1 MKQKITSEQRA
12 LIDQL
17 LDRGQDRDTIAQLA
31 SVTPGQVSAVAA
43 HRTMRK
49 AARPVSSHE
58 TVSAAE
64 SASAESTEL
73 INSAD
78 HDPSAQPVAIPLGT
92 DKDTNLPVIWDPYA
106 SSNPHVL
113 IVGESGSGKTYT
125 ASRLVIDLAH
135 AHLPSI
141 VFDYGQGFSLE
152 HAPRAFRDDIR
163 TVELQ
168 LGRDGI
174 AINPLQIFPVDTHG
188 PATVAQR
195 VADTFIRVYPRL
207 GVQQHALLRRA
218 VLELLAETGI
228 TPENPRTWTL
238 PPPSFRDLE
247 QKLAEYAHADDAA
260 TRRAASS
267 AGPHVS
273 TLFFFNTFRKT
284 GHALS
289 WSDLLTRRNEIW
301 ILQLGGLEASVERA
315 VTEFL
320 LWSLIRYFEVLG
332 PGPLRCFVVLD
343 EAHKLAFGPGSPV
356 EKILREGR
364 KFGLG
369 VILASQQPE
378 DFSAVAFTNTA
389 TKIVFQIS
397 DQSGNVSRQLHRKVK
412 NGHSYDYIAK
422 TLGTLPRG
430 SAYVVMAN
438 AGRVTRLLS
447 FEERKAWSDTEGLPS
462 AHKDAK

>member
-1 MKQKITSEQRA
+1 MKPKITSEQRA

-17 LDRGQDRDTIAQLA
+17 LDKGEDRDTIALRA
-31 SVTPGQVSAVAA
+31 SVTPGQVSAIAA

-49 AARPVSSHE
+49 SVRLVSLPGTMVPAAN
-58 TVSAAE
+58 T
-64 SASAESTEL
+64 SAEATEL
-73 INSAD
+73 VRDSD
-78 HDPSAQPVAIPLGT
+78 ESPLAQTATIPLGLEQET
-92 DKDTNLPVIWDPYA
+92 RRPVIWDPYA
-106 SSNPHVL
+106 ASNPHVL

-125 ASRLVIDLAH
+125 ASRLVLELAH
-135 AHLPSI
+135 ERLPSI

-152 HAPRAFRDDIR
+152 HAPPVFRNDIR

-174 AINPLQIFPVDTHG
+174 AINPLEIFPIDTHG

-218 VLELLAETGI
+218 VLELLAEGGI
-228 TPENPRTWTL
+228 SVENPRTWTL
-238 PPPSFRDLE
+238 QPPSFRDIE

-389 TKIVFQIS
+389 TKIVFQIA

-412 NGHSYDYIAK
+412 NGHSYEYIAK

-447 FEERKAWSDTEGLPS
+447 FDERKGWSDSETFPHLQ
-462 AHKDAK
+462 KDAK

>member
-1 MKQKITSEQRA
+1 MRRSAKHGGSQEISAPLGVVPTKSA
-12 LIDQL
+12 GLI
-17 LDRGQDRDTIAQLA
+17 
-31 SVTPGQVSAVAA
+31 
-43 HRTMRK
+43 
-49 AARPVSSHE
+49 SS
-58 TVSAAE
+58 SDKG
-64 SASAESTEL
+64 SSS
-73 INSAD
+73 
-78 HDPSAQPVAIPLGT
+78 QPTGIPLGMET
-92 DKDTNLPVIWDPYA
+92 GSDQPVTWDPYS

-125 ASRLVIDLAH
+125 ASRLVIELAR

-152 HAPRAFRDDIR
+152 HAPDAFGEDVR
-163 TVELQ
+163 TIELE

-174 AINPLQIFPVDTHG
+174 AINPLQIFPVDSHG

-195 VADTFIRVYPRL
+195 VADTFLRVYPRL

-218 VLELLAETGI
+218 VLELLAEAGI
-228 TPENPRTWTL
+228 SLEDPKTWTL
-238 PPPSFRDLE
+238 EPPSFRDLE
-247 QKLAEYAHADDAA
+247 QKLAEYAGAEDAA

-289 WSDLLTRRNEIW
+289 WSDLLAHRNEVW

-320 LWSLIRYFEVLG
+320 LWSLVRYFEVLG

-378 DFSAVAFTNTA
+378 DFSVVAFANTA
-389 TKIVFQIS
+389 TKIVFQIA
-397 DQSGNVSRQLHRKVK
+397 DQTGQVSRQLHRKIK
-412 NGHSYDYIAK
+412 NGHSYDYIAR

-438 AGRVTRLLS
+438 AGRVTRLHS
-447 FEERKAWSDTEGLPS
+447 FEEAEAQRGAEGFPA

>member
-1 MKQKITSEQRA
+1 MTNKITPEQRK
-12 LIDQL
+12 LIHQL
-17 LDRGQDRDTIAQLA
+17 LDRGEDRSTIAQRV
-31 SVTPGQVSAVAA
+31 SVTPGQVSAIAA

-49 AARPVSSHE
+49 RDRLAESDAVVANPEPICTSIDPLVARP
-58 TVSAAE
+58 
-64 SASAESTEL
+64 AS
-73 INSAD
+73 
-78 HDPSAQPVAIPLGT
+78 VPLGT
-92 DKDTNLPVIWDPYA
+92 DIDTGRPVVWDPYA

-113 IVGESGSGKTYT
+113 ILGESGSGKTYT
-125 ASRLVIDLAH
+125 ASRLVLELAR

-141 VFDYGQGFSLE
+141 VFDYGQGFSLQ
-152 HAPRAFRDDIR
+152 HAPRAFRDDVR

-168 LGRDGI
+168 LNRDGI
-174 AINPLQIFPVDTHG
+174 AINPFQIFPVDTHG

-195 VADTFIRVYPRL
+195 VADTFVRVYPRL

-218 VLELLAETGI
+218 VLELLAESGI
-228 TPENPRTWTL
+228 AVDDSRTWTQS
-238 PPPSFRDLE
+238 PPPFRDLE
-247 QKLAEYAHADDAA
+247 QKINEYASSGDAG
-260 TRRAASS
+260 TRRAAAS

-289 WSDLLTRRNEIW
+289 WSDLVAHHNEVW

-332 PGPLRCFVVLD
+332 PGPLRCFVILD

-364 KFGLG
+364 KFGLAA
-369 VILASQQPE
+369 ILASQQPE
-378 DFSAVAFTNTA
+378 DFSSVAFANTA
-389 TKIVFQIS
+389 TKIVFQIA
-397 DQSGNVSRQLHRKVK
+397 DQSGHVSRQLHRKIK
-412 NGHSYDYIAK
+412 NGHSHEYIARA
-422 TLGTLPRG
+422 LGTLPRG

-438 AGRVTRLLS
+438 AGRVTRMLS
-447 FEERKAWSDTEGLPS
+447 FEERQTQANSKASPKNT
-462 AHKDAK
+462 KDAQ

>member
-17 LDRGQDRDTIAQLA
+17 LDQGEDRHTIALRA
-31 SVTPGQVSAVAA
+31 SVTPGQVSAIAA

-49 AARPVSSHE
+49 
-58 TVSAAE
+58 SAYPISLPGA
-64 SASAESTEL
+64 SVPDANGSAEPEL
-73 INSAD
+73 AD
-78 HDPSAQPVAIPLGT
+78 ESGQIRAEQTAAIPLGFGQNSGNAVT
-92 DKDTNLPVIWDPYA
+92 WDPYA
-106 SSNPHVL
+106 ASNPHVL
-113 IVGESGSGKTYT
+113 VVGESGSGKTYT
-125 ASRLVIDLAH
+125 ASRLVLELAH
-135 AHLPSI
+135 VRLPSI

-152 HAPRAFRDDIR
+152 HAPPAFRNDIR
-163 TVELQ
+163 TIELQ

-174 AINPLQIFPVDTHG
+174 AINPLEIFPIDTHG
-188 PATVAQR
+188 PTTVAQR

-218 VLELLAETGI
+218 VLELLAEAGI
-228 TPENPRTWTL
+228 QLENPRTWTL
-238 PPPSFRDLE
+238 PPPSFCDLE
-247 QKLAEYAHADDAA
+247 QKLAEYSHADDAA
-260 TRRAASS
+260 TRRAAAS

-284 GHALS
+284 GHTLS
-289 WSDLLTRRNEIW
+289 WADLLTRRNEIW

-343 EAHKLAFGPGSPV
+343 EAHKLAFGSGSPV

-378 DFSAVAFTNTA
+378 DFSSVAFTNTA
-389 TKIVFQIS
+389 TKIVFQIA

-412 NGHSYDYIAK
+412 NGHSYEYIAK
-422 TLGTLPRG
+422 ALGTLPRG

-438 AGRVTRLLS
+438 TGRVIKLLS
-447 FEERKAWSDTEGLPS
+447 FEERQIRSDSKTFPGYQ
-462 AHKDAK
+462 KDAK

>member
-1 MKQKITSEQRA
+1 MKRKITSEQRA

-17 LDRGQDRDTIAQLA
+17 LEQGKDRHTIALRA
-31 SVTPGQVSAVAA
+31 SVTPGQVSAIAA

-49 AARPVSSHE
+49 SVHSVNFSGTAVPAANISVESGELAREPDEPSSGQ
-58 TVSAAE
+58 TA
-64 SASAESTEL
+64 
-73 INSAD
+73 
-78 HDPSAQPVAIPLGT
+78 AIPLGVEGGT
-92 DKDTNLPVIWDPYA
+92 GASVVWDPYA

-125 ASRLVIDLAH
+125 ASRLVLELAH
-135 AHLPSI
+135 ACLPSI

-152 HAPRAFRDDIR
+152 HAPSAFRNDIR

-174 AINPLQIFPVDTHG
+174 AINPLEIFPVDTHG

-218 VLELLAETGI
+218 VLELLAEAGI
-228 TPENPRTWTL
+228 SVENPRTWTL

-247 QKLAEYAHADDAA
+247 QKLAEYSHADDAA

-289 WSDLLTRRNEIW
+289 WSDLLAHRNEVW

-332 PGPLRCFVVLD
+332 PGSLRCFVVLD

-389 TKIVFQIS
+389 TKIVFQIA
-397 DQSGNVSRQLHRKVK
+397 DQSGNVSRQLKRKVK
-412 NGHSYDYIAK
+412 NGHSYEYIAK

-447 FEERKAWSDTEGLPS
+447 FEERKTRSVSGVFPPTQ
-462 AHKDAK
+462 KDSK

>member
-1 MKQKITSEQRA
+1 MRQKITAEQRR
-12 LIDQL
+12 LINQL
-17 LDRGQDRDTIAQLA
+17 LDRGEDRAIIAQQA
-31 SVTPGQVSAVAA
+31 SVTPGQVSALAA

-49 AARPVSSHE
+49 RDRVAASHPALADAEPVSISSDPLLAHP
-58 TVSAAE
+58 VS
-64 SASAESTEL
+64 
-73 INSAD
+73 
-78 HDPSAQPVAIPLGT
+78 IPLGT
-92 DKDTNLPVIWDPYA
+92 DIDTARPVVWDPFA

-113 IVGESGSGKTYT
+113 ILGESGSGKTYT
-125 ASRLVIDLAH
+125 ASRLVIELARV
-135 AHLPSI
+135 HLPSI
-141 VFDYGQGFSLE
+141 VFDYGQGFTLQ
-152 HAPRAFRDDIR
+152 HAPSAFRDDVR
-163 TVELQ
+163 TIELQ
-168 LGRDGI
+168 LSRDGI
-174 AINPLQIFPVDTHG
+174 AINPFQIFPVDTHG

-195 VADTFIRVYPRL
+195 VADTFVRVYPRL

-218 VLELLAETGI
+218 VLELLAEAGI
-228 TPENPRTWTL
+228 VADDPRTWTQA
-238 PPPSFRDLE
+238 PPPFRDLE
-247 QKLAEYAHADDAA
+247 QKLNEYASDGDAA

-289 WSDLLTRRNEIW
+289 WSDLVAHHNEVW

-364 KFGLG
+364 KFGLAA
-369 VILASQQPE
+369 ILASQQPE
-378 DFSAVAFTNTA
+378 DFSTVAFANTA
-389 TKIVFQIS
+389 TKIVFQIA
-397 DQSGNVSRQLHRKVK
+397 DQSGQVSRQLHRKIK
-412 NGHSYDYIAK
+412 NGHSHDYIARA
-422 TLGTLPRG
+422 LGTLPRG

-438 AGRVTRLLS
+438 AGRVTRMLS
-447 FEERKAWSDTEGLPS
+447 FEERQTQADRKASPNNT
-462 AHKDAK
+462 KDAK

>member
-1 MKQKITSEQRA
+1 MKRKITSEQRA
-12 LIDQL
+12 LIDRL
-17 LDRGQDRDTIAQLA
+17 LDQGEDRHTVALRA
-31 SVTPGQVSAVAA
+31 SVTPGQVSAIAA

-49 AARPVSSHE
+49 SAHSVSMPETTVLAAN
-58 TVSAAE
+58 
-64 SASAESTEL
+64 ASIDGKEPARDSDKSL
-73 INSAD
+73 L
-78 HDPSAQPVAIPLGT
+78 AQTATIPLGL
-92 DKDTNLPVIWDPYA
+92 DRDTKRPVMWDPFA
-106 SSNPHVL
+106 ASNPHVL

-125 ASRLVIDLAH
+125 ASRLVLELAH

-152 HAPRAFRDDIR
+152 HAPSAFRNDIR

-174 AINPLQIFPVDTHG
+174 AINPLEIFPVDTHG

-195 VADTFIRVYPRL
+195 VADTFMRVYPRL

-218 VLELLAETGI
+218 VLELLAEAGI
-228 TPENPRTWTL
+228 SVENPRTWTL

-247 QKLAEYAHADDAA
+247 QKLTDYAHADDAA

-289 WSDLLTRRNEIW
+289 WSDLLAHRNEVW

-332 PGPLRCFVVLD
+332 PGSLRCFVVLD
-343 EAHKLAFGPGSPV
+343 EAHKLAFGTGSPV

-389 TKIVFQIS
+389 TKIVFQIA
-397 DQSGNVSRQLHRKVK
+397 DQTGSVSRQLHRKVK
-412 NGHSYDYIAK
+412 NGHSYDYIAN

-447 FEERKAWSDTEGLPS
+447 FEERKTMSASEAFPS
-462 AHKDAK
+462 ALKDSK

>member
-1 MKQKITSEQRA
+1 MKKKITSEQRA

-17 LDRGQDRDTIAQLA
+17 LNKGEDRRTIAQLA
-31 SVTPGQVSAVAA
+31 SVTPGQVSAILA

-49 AARPVSSHE
+49 SAGPVRTHAA
-58 TVSAAE
+58 VSALENEA
-64 SASAESTEL
+64 AESTEL
-73 INSAD
+73 SNRSDQNSSEQA
-78 HDPSAQPVAIPLGT
+78 VAIPLGI
-92 DKDTNLPVIWDPYA
+92 DKDTNRPVTWDPYA

-125 ASRLVIDLAH
+125 ASRLVIELARSR
-135 AHLPSI
+135 LPSI

-152 HAPRAFRDDIR
+152 HAPLAFRDDIR
-163 TVELQ
+163 TIELQ

-218 VLELLAETGI
+218 VLELLAEAGI
-228 TPENPRTWTL
+228 SLENPRSWTL
-238 PPPSFRDLE
+238 SPPSFRDLE

-284 GHALS
+284 GHAVS
-289 WSDLLTRRNEIW
+289 WSDLLTRRNEVW

-378 DFSAVAFTNTA
+378 DFSGVAFTNTA
-389 TKIVFQIS
+389 TKIVFQIA
-397 DQSGNVSRQLHRKVK
+397 DQSGAVARHLQRKVK

-430 SAYVVMAN
+430 SAYIVMAN

-447 FEERKAWSDTEGLPS
+447 FEERQAWPHAKDFLI

>member
-1 MKQKITSEQRA
+1 MKPKLTPEQRE
-12 LIDQL
+12 LINQL
-17 LDRGQDRDTIAQLA
+17 LDKGEDRSIIAHLA

-43 HRTMRK
+43 HRTMRSRGASRK
-49 AARPVSSHE
+49 PHDGMAAGVKSTSEDVVARTLGLNESQPR
-58 TVSAAE
+58 SA
-64 SASAESTEL
+64 L
-73 INSAD
+73 IT
-78 HDPSAQPVAIPLGT
+78 LGT
-92 DKDTNLPVIWDPYA
+92 EVDTKEPVLWDPFA

-125 ASRLVIDLAH
+125 ASRLVLELARS
-135 AHLPSI
+135 HLPSI

-152 HAPRAFRDDIR
+152 HAPSAFREDVR

-168 LGRDGI
+168 LSRDGI

-195 VADTFIRVYPRL
+195 VADTFVRVYPRL
-207 GVQQHALLRRA
+207 GVQQHAIIRRA
-218 VLELLAETGI
+218 VLELLLDAGI
-228 TPENPRTWTL
+228 SMENPRTWTQ

-247 QKLAEYAHADDAA
+247 QKLLEYAESDDAA
-260 TRRAASS
+260 TRKAASS
-267 AGPHVS
+267 AASHVS

-289 WSDLLTRRNEIW
+289 WSDLIANHGEVW
-301 ILQLGGLEASVERA
+301 ILQLGGLELSVERA

-320 LWSLIRYFEVLG
+320 LWSLTRYFEVLG
-332 PGPLRCFVVLD
+332 PGPLRCFVILD
-343 EAHKLAFGPGSPV
+343 EAHKLAFGSGSPV

-378 DFSAVAFTNTA
+378 DFSSVAFANTA

-397 DQSGNVSRQLHRKVK
+397 DQSGQVSRQLHRKVK
-412 NGHSYDYIAK
+412 NGHSYEYIAQA
-422 TLGTLPRG
+422 LGTLPRG

-438 AGRVTRLLS
+438 SGRITQMLS
-447 FEERKAWSDTEGLPS
+447 FEERPV
-462 AHKDAK
+462 

>member
-1 MKQKITSEQRA
+1 MTHKITPEQRQR
-12 LIDQL
+12 IHEL
-17 LDRGQDRDTIAQLA
+17 LDQGKDRAAIAHQL
-31 SVTPGQVSAVAA
+31 SVTPGQVSAIAA

-49 AARPVSSHE
+49 RDRLSAPSGGPIPASSDAITPHP
-58 TVSAAE
+58 
-64 SASAESTEL
+64 AS
-73 INSAD
+73 
-78 HDPSAQPVAIPLGT
+78 VPLGT
-92 DKDTNLPVIWDPYA
+92 DIDTGRAVIWDPFA

-113 IVGESGSGKTYT
+113 ILGESGSGKTYT
-125 ASRLVIDLAH
+125 ASRLVLELAR

-141 VFDYGQGFSLE
+141 VFDYGQGFSLQ
-152 HAPRAFRDDIR
+152 HAPRAFRDDVR
-163 TVELQ
+163 TIELQ
-168 LGRDGI
+168 LSRDGI

-195 VADTFIRVYPRL
+195 VADTFVRVYPRL

-218 VLELLAETGI
+218 VLELLAESGI
-228 TPENPRTWTL
+228 VADDPRTWTHS
-238 PPPSFRDLE
+238 PPPFRDLE
-247 QKLAEYAHADDAA
+247 QKINEYASSSDAG
-260 TRRAASS
+260 TRRAAAS

-289 WSDLLTRRNEIW
+289 WSDLVAHNNEAW

-364 KFGLG
+364 KFGLAA
-369 VILASQQPE
+369 ILASQQPE
-378 DFSAVAFTNTA
+378 DFSPVAFANTA
-389 TKIVFQIS
+389 TKIVFQIA
-397 DQSGNVSRQLHRKVK
+397 DQSGHVSRQLHRKIK
-412 NGHSYDYIAK
+412 NGHSHEYIARA
-422 TLGTLPRG
+422 LGTLPRG

-438 AGRVTRLLS
+438 AGRVTRMLS
-447 FEERKAWSDTEGLPS
+447 FEERPTQGNNNASPNQI
-462 AHKDAK
+462 KDAQ